1 MDPELIPPAPPPAP
15 PPSAPPPGDSA
26 PSAPPPGDSPQL
38 RRGVDWARI
47 GVWAG
52 VILLVG
58 FSVRVGLK
66 IHGEQVRAEAL
77 REAYLSALLEKGIPR
92 WLRGD
97 DDRRWQVWAE
107 VVASYANHR
116 MHLLWSHDGE
126 PSVSAAAFTSALA
139 DAPRE
144 GLDPADYGERAL
156 RQQLAARRLPGPP
169 RPQLEAARIAAL
181 DLRLTAAFV
190 RYVRDAAE
198 GRLPASRL
206 DPDWVALRDT
216 LDVQD
221 ALSHAIR
228 SARAARRVADLGRT
242 DPEYKALRD
251 ALRAYRD
258 LESRGGWPEI
268 PAGPIL
274 RPGMQDD
281 RCRALRARL
290 AATNDL
296 HRASGDARFDAAL
309 EAGVRQYQLRMGL
322 EPTGRLDDDT
332 RRSLNVK
339 VGERCRTLELNLE
352 RARWLP
358 RSLPDPLIRVNI
370 PESELRVFERG
381 ADSLSLTVVVGSP
394 EDPTPVFADI
404 VTYLEFHPTWGVP
417 KKILMGEM
425 LPKFKKQKDYFA
437 TNSIRVFEVHSEIPL
452 EVDPRDVPW
461 ERVAEDTFPFTV
473 RQDAGRQN
481 PLGQIK
487 FMCPNEYDVY
497 LHDTPARRFFE
508 RTSRFLSHGCVR
520 VQDPLALATYL
531 LKDTPLAAPESLAAV
546 MADSTWR
553 RVGLKHRVPVLV
565 EYRTA
570 WVDSAGV
577 VHFRPDVYRLDRR
590 LAEALASGRLSDFEI
605 NPLVLRNPLMPVQR
619 DWAALWK
626 R

>member
-1 MDPELIPPAPPPAP
+1 MDLELIPPP
-15 PPSAPPPGDSA
+15 PPPGD
-26 PSAPPPGDSPQL
+26 PPPR

-52 VILLVG
+52 VILLIG

-66 IHGEQVRAEAL
+66 IHGERVRAEAVRDAHL
-77 REAYLSALLEKGIPR
+77 AALLEKGVPR

-97 DDRRWQVWAE
+97 EDRRWHVWAE
-107 VVASYANHR
+107 VVASYASR
-116 MHLLWSHDGE
+116 GMHLLWSHNGE
-126 PSVSAAAFTSALA
+126 PSVSARAFTNALA
-139 DAPRE
+139 DAPHE
-144 GLDPADYGERAL
+144 GLNPADYGERAL
-156 RQQLAARRLPGPP
+156 RQLLEARRLQAPP

-181 DLRLTAAFV
+181 DLRLTVAFI
-190 RYVRDAAE
+190 RYARDVAE

-216 LDVQD
+216 LDVQA
-221 ALSHAIR
+221 ALSHVIR
-228 SARAARRVADLGRT
+228 SARSARRVADLGRT
-242 DPEYKALRD
+242 DAEYRALHG

-258 LESRGGWPEI
+258 LEARGGWPEI
-268 PAGPIL
+268 PGGPIL
-274 RPGMQDD
+274 RPGMRDE

-290 AATNDL
+290 AATGDL
-296 HRASGDARFDAAL
+296 RRASDDVRFDVAL
-309 EAGVRQYQLRMGL
+309 EGAVRKYQARMGL
-322 EPTGRLDDDT
+322 DPTGRLDDDT
-332 RRSLNVK
+332 RLSLNVS
-339 VGERCRTLELNLE
+339 VTDRRRTLELNLE

-370 PESELRVFERG
+370 PESELRVIEHG
-381 ADSLSLTVVVGSP
+381 ADSLTMRVVVGSP
-394 EDPTPVFADI
+394 KDPTPVFADI

-417 KKILMGEM
+417 KKILIGEM
-425 LPKFKKQKDYFA
+425 LPKFKKHRDYFA
-437 TNSIRVFEVHSEIPL
+437 TNSIRVFDVHPEIPF

-461 ERVAEDTFPFTV
+461 ERVAEDTFPFIV

-497 LHDTPARRFFE
+497 LHDTSTRRFFAN
-508 RTSRFLSHGCVR
+508 TSRFLSHGCVR

-531 LKDTPLAAPESLAAV
+531 LKDTPFAAPESLAAV

-570 WVDSAGV
+570 WVDSAKV
-577 VHFRPDVYRLDRR
+577 VHFRPDVYGLDHR
-590 LAEALASGRLSDFEI
+590 LAEALASGRLADFEL
-605 NPLVLRNPLMPVQR
+605 NPLVLRNPLMPVQK
-619 DWAALWK
+619 DWAALRK
-626 R
+626 RP